1 MPKMW
6 WGYEKCNR
14 DNKVW
19 TLWLKYQEC
28 DQCTKKKWFK
38 CVKYDQDM
46 KNMIKICKIG
56 LKYKECDKNTNL
68 QKSWHR

>member
-1 MPKMW
+1 MT
-6 WGYEKCNR
+6 N
-14 DNKVW
+14 V
-19 TLWLKYQEC
+19 Q
-28 DQCTKKKWFK
+28 KKKWFK